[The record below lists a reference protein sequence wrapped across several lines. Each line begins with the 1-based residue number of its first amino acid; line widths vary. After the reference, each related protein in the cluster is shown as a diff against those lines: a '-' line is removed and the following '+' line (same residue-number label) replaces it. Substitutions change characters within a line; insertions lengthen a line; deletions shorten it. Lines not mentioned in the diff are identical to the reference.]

1 MCDKQPTPALPWT
14 NKSAKSALAL
24 PQLRLFFGDGA
35 DALDSPHM
43 SYAPKLLP
51 QVPFGGAERAAVPA
65 RDVRG
70 GFRWFVPQAA
80 LDFPGIAHV
89 DGTARVQTCAQH
101 DNPWLHALLV
111 AVEVCVGV
119 CEAVPVPVPVPD
131 SVGGIVTLLVPVP
144 VPVGVCE
151 GSGTANASQHA
162 PLTTMPQ

>member
-111 AVEVCVGV
+111 AVEALGGACVLANSSFNTRGRPLLNRFR
-119 CEAVPVPVPVPD
+119 EALQ
-131 SVGGIVTLLVPVP
+131 LLDESDDLAWVYFR
-144 VPVGVCE
+144 
-151 GSGTANASQHA
+151 NHLFA
-162 PLTTMPQ
+162 PTIRR

>member
-1 MCDKQPTPALPWT
+1 M
-14 NKSAKSALAL
+14 AL

-51 QVPFGGAERAAVPA
+51 QVPSPLGAERAAVPA
-65 RDVRG
+65 RG
-70 GFRWFVPQAA
+70 GAQRISLGLCTPQAA

-111 AVEVCVGV
+111 AVEALGGACVLANSSFNTRGRPLLNRFR
-119 CEAVPVPVPVPD
+119 EALQ
-131 SVGGIVTLLVPVP
+131 LLDESDDLAWVYFR
-144 VPVGVCE
+144 
-151 GSGTANASQHA
+151 NHLFA
-162 PLTTMPQ
+162 PTIRR